1 MANEMSNKMYWEFVA
16 LTNKIHY
23 HFQSQHPVVGEPV
36 EIVDGTF
43 AHGITASPII
53 TRTMTKEQFD
63 NESKWNKISTDA
75 LLFLKENQM

>member
-1 MANEMSNKMYWEFVA
+1 MANEMYWEFVA

-36 EIVDGTF
+36 EIVDGT
-43 AHGITASPII
+43 SPIV
-53 TRTMTKEQFD
+53 TRTMTKEQFY
-63 NESKWNKISTDA
+63 NESKWDKISTDA

>member
-1 MANEMSNKMYWEFVA
+1 MANEMYLEFVA
-16 LTNKIHY
+16 LTNKIYY

-43 AHGITASPII
+43 AHGITASPIV

-75 LLFLKENQM
+75 LLFLMENQM